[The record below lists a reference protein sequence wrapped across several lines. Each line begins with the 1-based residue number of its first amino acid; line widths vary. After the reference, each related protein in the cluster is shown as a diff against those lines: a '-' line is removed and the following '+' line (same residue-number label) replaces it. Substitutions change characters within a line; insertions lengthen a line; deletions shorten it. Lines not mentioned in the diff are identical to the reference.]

1 LSLEAAVQIDPMD
14 ATSWKNLGLR
24 QQENENEGAAINAL
38 RKAIEL
44 DPTLLDSHIALA
56 VSYTNESMFSEAY
69 KALEGWLANNP
80 QYSHLLSQQPA
91 TNFNHHE
98 HLTATFLAAARLSS
112 ATSFDAGPQMALGV
126 LFNISGDHAKAMDC
140 FQSCLAS
147 HPQDYQLW
155 NKLGATLANSK
166 DPSRALEAYTRA
178 LQLNPD
184 FLRARYNVAIAYLQL
199 GKYADAVRHLVAIL
213 ECQEMN
219 MHSMASGSTWNTLWM
234 VMDRYLNRPDLAKAA
249 DEKNLNV
256 FRNLDFLSTGYEEG
270 PYYA

>member
-1 LSLEAAVQIDPMD
+1 
-14 ATSWKNLGLR
+14 
-24 QQENENEGAAINAL
+24 
-38 RKAIEL
+38 
-44 DPTLLDSHIALA
+44 
-56 VSYTNESMFSEAY
+56 
-69 KALEGWLANNP
+69 
-80 QYSHLLSQQPA
+80 
-91 TNFNHHE
+91 
-98 HLTATFLAAARLSS
+98 
-112 ATSFDAGPQMALGV
+112 MALGV

-219 MHSMASGSTWNTLWM
+219 VQSVVAAGDGVGAGKGYEERVWEMHSMASGM
-234 VMDRYLNRPDLAKAA
+234 NRPDLAKAA